1 MQKKRIK
8 KSINI
13 ASVFGL
19 PHPLCAHTHTHAYK
33 MFNINICKFLEQRRR
48 IKTHA
53 WNSYKLLRSGG
64 SRQRRGRGSEG
75 SLLLLLLLLL
85 LLGRWKSAPHPFV
98 LSSSFS
104 YESAGMCVLWML
116 LLAAANSFFGVRLES
131 RGERGTVWFFRG
143 RGRQQATLLYYIW
156 GKICMCFTQLTTQ

>member
-19 PHPLCAHTHTHAYK
+19 PHPLCAHTHTHTHAYK

-85 LLGRWKSAPHPFV
+85 LGRWKSAPHPFV

-116 LLAAANSFFGVRLES
+116 LPSSFFGVRLEL